1 MVRDGKVLR
10 PVLKRIDDEPT
21 DISEAETEAILVDT
35 TVEGV
40 TDEPIPGPSR
50 KGERVTEG
58 TVPGPSQT
66 EHIPSDSETDIEDI
80 IFRVRNSYTPQT
92 TKKERKKRVAK
103 KTPTRKSAKQ
113 TAKSPPPAADNEELV
128 GNLFGSL
135 SEDEDRLLAEPEGKP
150 ASAEAAAEQS
160 IEAIEVD
167 VVDLEIPQED
177 KTDA

>member
-1 MVRDGKVLR
+1 VRDGKVLR

-35 TVEGV
+35 TVE
-40 TDEPIPGPSR
+40 
-50 KGERVTEG
+50 KVTEEPK
-58 TVPGPSQT
+58 PGPSQT

-103 KTPTRKSAKQ
+103 KTPAKKSAKQ

-150 ASAEAAAEQS
+150 ASAEAAAEQP
-160 IEAIEVD
+160 IEAIEID
-167 VVDLEIPQED
+167 VVDLELPQED